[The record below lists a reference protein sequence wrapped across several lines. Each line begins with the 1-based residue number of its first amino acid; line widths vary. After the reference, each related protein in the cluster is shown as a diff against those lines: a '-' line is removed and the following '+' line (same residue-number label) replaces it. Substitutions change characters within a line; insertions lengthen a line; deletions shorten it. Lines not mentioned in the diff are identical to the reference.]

1 MLNVDK
7 IYVGKIIRQKRRS
20 LGLKQSELAEMIGI
34 SEKHLS
40 KIETG
45 KNYPALDNFFR
56 MTEIL
61 KLTLKDFGSEDSEES
76 NNSLNKNK
84 LKMIIN
90 IATEEQINLYLDMI
104 EVLNNHRKEIF
115 Q

>member
-56 MTEIL
+56 MAEIL
-61 KLTLKDFGSEDSEES
+61 KLTLKDFGSEESEAS

-104 EVLNNHRKEIF
+104 EVLNNHRKGMF
-115 Q
+115 